1 MTGLS
6 THSQKLNFVPFH
18 VQHFKQGAGHLVVVK
33 IASQPYPMPIMR
45 FLELLD
51 LFSPSGAIGQ
61 KKLVFGD
68 SSLPDE
74 HIVAAN

>member
-1 MTGLS
+1 MS
-6 THSQKLNFVPFH
+6 IHSQIQNFAPCH

-33 IASQPYPMPIMR
+33 IASQPYSMPNMR